1 VTLRFLT
8 LFLLCSLVGGCAT
21 HVVEVDIIN
30 NRAEPIRN
38 VEVTFGGG
46 SYGRSSIAGGAAHH
60 NRIKIFS
67 TAPIQV
73 QFDDATG
80 KHVTTSGPQLTKNA
94 VGSVTLT
101 IDASGAHWTNR

>member
-1 VTLRFLT
+1 M
-8 LFLLCSLVGGCAT
+8 
-21 HVVEVDIIN
+21 VEVDIVN

-46 SYGRSSIAGGAAHH
+46 SYGRSSIAAGASHH
-60 NRIKIFS
+60 NRIKIFG

-94 VGSVTLT
+94 EGAVTLN
-101 IDASGAHWTNR
+101 IDASGTRWTNR